1 MYSFS
6 EVIISYFP
14 VASFISLEFMLNIT
28 NEERIKNLIVP
39 LLRKYTE
46 QYYEQYKTLLRKAV
60 SYTDKVLYAKYII

>member
-28 NEERIKNLIVP
+28 NEDVLELSCH
-39 LLRKYTE
+39 LLLPIDNMNSS
-46 QYYEQYKTLLRKAV
+46 TLF
-60 SYTDKVLYAKYII
+60 T